1 MDTLENRI
9 QKRVHVSLYALLFLT
24 ALLGLSVLLEGC
36 SDRCEVHNHFVYYEP
51 VYTTLADIRSGVK
64 ATNAKPIGAIG
75 KIYFK
80 DDFLFINEP
89 GEGIHVID
97 DKDKRN
103 PIAKTFI
110 KIPGNYD
117 LAIKGNIL
125 YADSYID
132 LVSIDI
138 SDLNSIKEVDRE
150 EGIFTTYNSLGFYVD
165 QAQGVVTEWQKKE
178 MNVEA
183 EDCKIQ
189 YQPWGGIYYDLGIA
203 MPLEA
208 ASNFSS
214 KTAIAPGNG
223 SGSGLG
229 GSLARF
235 TINVN
240 YLYMLDGGDVRVVD
254 VSTESAPQPKDKYYV
269 NWDIETIFPYED
281 KLFIGARSG
290 MHILDI
296 SSPESPTKISTF
308 QHANSCD
315 PVVVDGNYAYVTL
328 RSGNPTCDGF
338 NNQLD
343 VLDISNLQS
352 PKLIESYNMKNP
364 HGLGVDQNL
373 LFLCDGNAGLK
384 MFDIKD
390 KLAID
395 KNLLAHHKNIHAF
408 DVIPF
413 QNTLMLI
420 GENGIFQYDYSNL
433 KDLKLLSHIG
443 IKHED

>member
-24 ALLGLSVLLEGC
+24 VLLGLSVLLEGC
-36 SDRCEVHNHFVYYEP
+36 TDRCEVHNHFVYYEP
-51 VYTTLADIRSGVK
+51 VYTTLSDIRAGVK
-64 ATNAKPIGAIG
+64 TTSPQPIEAIG

-80 DDFLFINEP
+80 DNFLFINEP

-97 DKDKRN
+97 DTDKKN
-103 PIAKTFI
+103 PTKKVFI
-110 KIPGNYD
+110 EIPGNYD
-117 LAIKGNIL
+117 LAIKDNIL

-132 LVSIDI
+132 LVALDI
-138 SDLNSIKEVDRE
+138 SDLNNIQEVDRE
-150 EGIFTTYNSLGFYVD
+150 EGIFSAYNSLGFYVD
-165 QAQGVVTEWQKKE
+165 NIQGVVTEWQVKQ
-178 MNVEA
+178 MDVEA
-183 EDCKIQ
+183 EDCNVQ
-189 YQPWGGIYYDLGIA
+189 YQTWGGVFYDRGIA
-203 MPLEA
+203 IPMEL
-208 ASNFSS
+208 ASDFSS

-235 TINVN
+235 TINDN
-240 YLYMLDGGDVRVVD
+240 HLYMLDGGDVRVVD
-254 VSTESAPQPKDKYYV
+254 VTASSSPQPKDKYFV

-315 PVVVDGNYAYVTL
+315 PVIVDGDYAYVTL
-328 RSGNPTCDGF
+328 RSGNPTCEGF
-338 NNQLD
+338 DNQLD

-352 PKLIESYNMKNP
+352 PKLIESYEMKNP
-364 HGLGVDQNL
+364 HGLGVDQDL
-373 LFLCDGNAGLK
+373 LFLCDGDAGLK

-395 KNLLAHHKNIHAF
+395 KNLLAQHKNIHAF

-413 QNTLMLI
+413 ENTLMLI
-420 GENGIFQYDYSNL
+420 GEDGIFQYDYSNL
-433 KDLKLLSHIG
+433 KDLKLLSHLEIE
-443 IKHED
+443 HAD